1 MQNPSGLGSV
11 GFCVTEVKVNG
22 RNSLDETNSSAFEVD
37 LKSYDLS
44 IGDKVEIQI
53 FHKEGCIPKVLNPEV
68 LKPKST
74 YEIIAISADKEGT
87 LKWTTKSETG
97 KLSFYIE
104 QFRWNKW
111 VRVGELE
118 GAGKGVTNE
127 YVFKISPHS
136 GRNQLRLHQTDYTSV
151 PRLSKT
157 LEFTSDA
164 PEVDFSPIKASKEIT
179 FFMKGKDPSK
189 SPTETMYE
197 VYDQYGN
204 IVKKGAG
211 VSLDVSNLPKG
222 SYFINFDNKMG
233 EFVKK

>member
-1 MQNPSGLGSV
+1 
-11 GFCVTEVKVNG
+11 
-22 RNSLDETNSSAFEVD
+22 
-37 LKSYDLS
+37 
-44 IGDKVEIQI
+44 
-53 FHKEGCIPKVLNPEV
+53 
-68 LKPKST
+68 
-74 YEIIAISADKEGT
+74 
-87 LKWTTKSETG
+87 
-97 KLSFYIE
+97 
-104 QFRWNKW
+104 
-111 VRVGELE
+111 
-118 GAGKGVTNE
+118 VTNE
-127 YVFKISPHS
+127 YVFKVSPHS
-136 GRNQLRLHQTDYTSV
+136 GKNQLRLRQTDYTSI

-204 IVKKGAG
+204 IVKKGSG
-211 VSLDVSNLPKG
+211 VHLDVSNLPKG